1 MQEPAAGGSTK
12 AALRAS
18 VLERR
23 ARRSESERD
32 SAAQAIAAHLAG
44 AAFAQA
50 STVAAYLSMGSEP
63 GTGPL
68 INLLLTRGTEVIVP
82 VTASDGGLD
91 WVRYEPD
98 APLTRSP
105 LGVPEPDGPRL
116 GADALAGAGL
126 VIAPALAVDH
136 AGWRLGRGAGYFDRA
151 LSHARGPI
159 CALVH
164 ADELVPV
171 VPHEPHDVPV
181 QLVVT
186 EAGIFRVP

>member
-12 AALRAS
+12 AALRLS

-50 STVAAYLSMGSEP
+50 PTVAAYLSMGSEP

-151 LSHARGPI
+151 LAHARGPI

>member
-18 VLERR
+18 VLGRR
-23 ARRSESERD
+23 ARRSETERD

-44 AAFAQA
+44 AGFAQA
-50 STVAAYLSMGSEP
+50 PTVAAYLSMGSEP

-151 LSHARGPI
+151 LAHARGPI
-159 CALVH
+159 CALVY
-164 ADELVPV
+164 ADELVPG

-181 QLVVT
+181 HLVVT